1 VTVPAAAT
9 CGCARCLLMQRKAQ
23 HSSLRIN
30 AEPVIAIDSEDVPAE
45 LAQANG
51 ADHAVQTR

>member
-1 VTVPAAAT
+1 
-9 CGCARCLLMQRKAQ
+9 MQRKAQ